1 VQQTP
6 CEERLGAV
14 LCNAAKKLESV
25 PMADALKP
33 HINASPAP
41 VVPDTKPLAKLE
53 VAVNAAEKSA
63 PTSVE
68 TSKPTSAKSVA
79 KRKPSAREARM
90 TTKTAQPAA
99 AAAPEQEDIT
109 MDAMQN
115 DSATI
120 QGGYIQDK
128 AKDMMAQASERT
140 KDAVE
145 KSQKMIGEMNE
156 FSKGNVEA
164 MVESS
169 KIAAKGMETMGQ
181 DAVAYARKSF
191 EDATAAA
198 KQLASVKSPTEFM
211 KLQSDYV
218 RSSFDAMVAHTS
230 KSTEAMLKLAG
241 EVAQPISNRVSLAA
255 EKVKVA
261 A

>member
-1 VQQTP
+1 
-6 CEERLGAV
+6 
-14 LCNAAKKLESV
+14 
-25 PMADALKP
+25 MADATTPDKT
-33 HINASPAP
+33 AKAAPAAP
-41 VVPDTKPLAKLE
+41 EGKPLAQLE
-53 VAVNAAEKSA
+53 IAAKAAEKSA
-63 PTSVE
+63 PKAVE
-68 TSKPTSAKSVA
+68 PATPAPAKSVVA
-79 KRKPSAREARM
+79 KRKPATRDTPM
-90 TTKTAQPAA
+90 TTKPFQPAA
-99 AAAPEQEDIT
+99 PAAPVQKDMT
-109 MDAMQN
+109 MDTMQN
-115 DSATI
+115 GSATI
-120 QGGYIQDK
+120 QGGNIQDK
-128 AKDMMAQASERT
+128 AKDMMAQATERT

-145 KSQKMIGEMNE
+145 KSQKMFGEMNE

-198 KQLASVKSPTEFM
+198 KQLASVKSPTDFM
-211 KLQSDYV
+211 KLQSDFV